1 MQIKSEQKVQNHY
14 EKLNEKQEKRDQALR
29 NVNKAQMHQHQLR
42 IEQNEK
48 HKEIDRKVEAALAK
62 KERKLME

>member
-29 NVNKAQMHQHQLR
+29 NVNKAQMH
-42 IEQNEK
+42 
-48 HKEIDRKVEAALAK
+48 
-62 KERKLME
+62 